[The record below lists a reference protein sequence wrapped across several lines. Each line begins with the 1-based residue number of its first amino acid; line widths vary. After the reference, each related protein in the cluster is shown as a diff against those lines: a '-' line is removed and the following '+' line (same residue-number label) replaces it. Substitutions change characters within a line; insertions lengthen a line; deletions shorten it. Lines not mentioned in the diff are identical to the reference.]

1 MKLLTCCCFCCIYL
15 GMHFVHPFLIHIQYK
30 QHIRLLRYNYY
41 IQKSIYLLSRRNVY
55 SSRNGL
61 FAHIEVNIPA
71 NDKTVFY
78 KFELFSCID
87 MTRLMVVFF
96 MFPLNINVKK
106 RKFSC
111 ETWNLSD
118 VFLR

>member
-1 MKLLTCCCFCCIYL
+1 MSITIIFHVDYHKE
-15 GMHFVHPFLIHIQYK
+15 M
-30 QHIRLLRYNYY
+30 Y
-41 IQKSIYLLSRRNVY
+41 IQAKKS
-55 SSRNGL
+55 L

-71 NDKTVFY
+71 NDYTVFY
-78 KFELFSCID
+78 ELELFSCID

>member
-1 MKLLTCCCFCCIYL
+1 M
-15 GMHFVHPFLIHIQYK
+15 
-30 QHIRLLRYNYY
+30 Y
-41 IQKSIYLLSRRNVY
+41 IQDEIVYLHTSKLTFQQMIRPYIINSNY
-55 SSRNGL
+55 SCC
-61 FAHIEVNIPA
+61 V
-71 NDKTVFY
+71 
-78 KFELFSCID
+78 D

>member
-1 MKLLTCCCFCCIYL
+1 MLKDRCSMKKFI
-15 GMHFVHPFLIHIQYK
+15 FKPK
-30 QHIRLLRYNYY
+30 R
-41 IQKSIYLLSRRNVY
+41 
-55 SSRNGL
+55 L
-61 FAHIEVNIPA
+61 FADIEVNIPA
-71 NDKTVFY
+71 NDQTVYY
-78 KFELFSCID
+78 KSESFSCID

-118 VFLR
+118 VFLG